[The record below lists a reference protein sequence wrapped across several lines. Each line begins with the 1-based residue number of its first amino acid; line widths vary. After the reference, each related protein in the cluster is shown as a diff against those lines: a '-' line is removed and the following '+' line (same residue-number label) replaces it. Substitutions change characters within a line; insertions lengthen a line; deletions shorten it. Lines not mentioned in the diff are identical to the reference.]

1 MPQSDARARI
11 NDNQL
16 IRLAGKNQAAEVAGD
31 KRFSTSAKS
40 VIRPALGPSV
50 CVTLAVP
57 MLPVPKSRISLRDF
71 MPRDEIGGLKTA
83 EEIADGNTDDA
94 KHDLSPF

>member
-1 MPQSDARARI
+1 MPQSDACARV
-11 NDNQL
+11 NNNQL
-16 IRLAGKNQAAEVAGD
+16 IRLTGENQAAEIAGD
-31 KRFSTSAKS
+31 KRFKHISQKCNQAGFWAERLRD
-40 VIRPALGPSV
+40 VGGAHVAGPEI
-50 CVTLAVP
+50 AD
-57 MLPVPKSRISLRDF
+57 ILRDF

>member
-31 KRFSTSAKS
+31 KRFKH
-40 VIRPALGPSV
+40 
-50 CVTLAVP
+50 
-57 MLPVPKSRISLRDF
+57 ISQERNQAGFGAERLRDVGGAHVAGAEIADILRDF